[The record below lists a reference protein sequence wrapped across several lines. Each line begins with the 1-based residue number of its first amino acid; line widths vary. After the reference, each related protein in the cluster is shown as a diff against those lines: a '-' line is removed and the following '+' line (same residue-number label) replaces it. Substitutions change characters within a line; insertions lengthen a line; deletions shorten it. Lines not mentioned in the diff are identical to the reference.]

1 MDPAR
6 ASTTA
11 GMRSPSVTVLMGVYN
26 GLPRLEHAIR
36 SIQEQTLQDFE
47 FLIIDDGSTDGSAR
61 LIQQFAGADS
71 RIRLISHAANRG
83 LGAVLNQGVAAARGA
98 LIARMDADD
107 FSLPERLERQ
117 VDYFRQHPGT
127 DVVGSYALD
136 VDARGRRVR
145 ERRVPVDHQRIVEL
159 VWSNPFIHT
168 TVMFRRDAVLRV
180 GSYAARLQ
188 RRQDYDLWFRCVR
201 AGLQLANIP
210 ETLVHY
216 HFSDET
222 MRRNNIRAMVDQVGI
237 GLRGCRLVRAPLHA
251 YAATCLPLLEA
262 ALPCALR
269 TRFVAFKSR
278 IDPRTV
284 GQAR

>member
-1 MDPAR
+1 MDSAR
-6 ASTTA
+6 DFAA
-11 GMRSPSVTVLMGVYN
+11 GTRSPPVTVLMGVYN
-26 GLPRLEHAIR
+26 GLPRLEHAIG
-36 SIQEQTLQDFE
+36 SIQQQTLGDFE
-47 FLIIDDGSTDGSAR
+47 FLIIDDGSSDGSGRVIRR
-61 LIQQFAGADS
+61 LADADT
-71 RIRLISHAANRG
+71 RIRLISHATNRG
-83 LGAVLNQGVAAARGA
+83 LGAMLNQGVLEARGA

-117 VDYFRQHPGT
+117 VEYFRQHPGT

-136 VDARGRRVR
+136 VDARGHRIR
-145 ERRVPVDHQRIVEL
+145 ERRVPVAHERIVDL

-168 TVMFRRDAVLRV
+168 TVMFRREAVLRV
-180 GSYAARLQ
+180 GSYAAHLQ

-210 ETLVHY
+210 EALVHY

-222 MRRNNIRAMVDQVGI
+222 MRRNNVRAMFDQVRI
-237 GLRGCRLVRAPLHA
+237 GLRGCRLVGAPLHA

-262 ALPCALR
+262 ALPTPLR

>member
-6 ASTTA
+6 DLTTA
-11 GMRSPSVTVLMGVYN
+11 GSWSPSVTVLMGVYN

-36 SIQEQTLQDFE
+36 SIQEQTLRDFE

-61 LIQQFAGADS
+61 LVQQLAGADS
-71 RIRLISHAANRG
+71 RIRLITHAENRG
-83 LGAVLNQGVAAARGA
+83 LGAVLNEGVAEARGK
-98 LIARMDADD
+98 LVARMDADD
-107 FSLPERLERQ
+107 YSLPERLERQ

-127 DVVGSYALD
+127 NVVGSYALD
-136 VDARGRRVR
+136 VDARGQPVR
-145 ERRVPVDHQRIVEL
+145 ERRVPVDHQTIVDL

-168 TVMFRRDAVLRV
+168 TVMFRREAVLRV

-188 RRQDYDLWFRCVR
+188 RGQDYDLWFRCVH

-216 HFSDET
+216 HFSEET
-222 MRRNNIRAMVDQVGI
+222 MRRKNIRAMVDQVRI

-251 YAATCLPLLEA
+251 YAATCLPLFEA
-262 ALPCALR
+262 ILPTPLR
-269 TRFVAFKSR
+269 SKFVAFKSWFR
-278 IDPRTV
+278 GRQHAV
-284 GQAR
+284 R